1 MYNILI
7 GIILGISWGIMDFPT
22 FFNNQILDKIYSKK
36 YITEITNLQKIYLKT
51 SNTKILNQ
59 IISKYLKIEYTLII
73 IKLCLL
79 IIFLILIYILI
90 HILIQYIYVM
100 YSKKSIEY
108 SLKYNNKYNNKIIYK
123 KRIKIII
130 FVSILTFIIFSLN
143 NMYIEKMYIH
153 DNILQEKKI
162 AEKVIRFVPKN
173 SKSKSNN
180 IKDNQ
185 YIEET
190 EYIEQNYLK
199 DDIKAWK
206 QKYKKQEIHTL
217 GKGKY
222 IVYFLD
228 KRIQKNNKKYI
239 VAILKSNGEN
249 CYTTVFSE
257 IQTKKDYELGK
268 IYLVQGRLEKYDFKR
283 NYKGYNLRYANYSKK
298 IYFKIINHNDNIY
311 KQNNSSIDNIF
322 LKLIL
327 FKHKIIQKIL
337 RYREDFKSEIAK
349 RFKNSAIIQGLIIAD
364 TNNIDEE
371 VKEEFK
377 NVNIYHILAVSGTH
391 LAYLILIL
399 DTISNKIK
407 VGKIIKNLI
416 YILIISPFIVI
427 VGFSSSVLRA
437 GGIVILKSILEL
449 LNIKADFK
457 YYLSCILCII
467 LILRPYKI
475 IDIGLYLSFLGAIS
489 IIYTNILIID
499 IKKLFRLTYTNT
511 KNNTNKKNKNNII
524 NNIINSIIK
533 IYNYYYIYTEK
544 LNGLKMRYQLKETS
558 RSNIQHFNRYS
569 KVRMKDIFFQIQKIN
584 IYILEKIISIT
595 IVAILNSIAV
605 SIIILPVMWYNFGT
619 INLNFIFANILLLPI
634 FGIIIVVGLM
644 YLMFFPILSIVN
656 KYIFKEAFLTVIC
669 MIIDKSISLLLNII
683 SKLQKL
689 NFLNLTVS
697 TPNILIIV
705 IYYIFLIYVYL
716 KIQRNIQ
723 NYIQNTSE
731 NYIEKIQK
739 IY

>member
-22 FFNNQILDKIYSKK
+22 FFNNQILDKIYTKK
-36 YITEITNLQKIYLKT
+36 YITEITGLQKIYLKT
-51 SNTKILNQ
+51 SNTKILKQ
-59 IISKYLKIEYTLII
+59 IISRYLKIEYILII

-108 SLKYNNKYNNKIIYK
+108 SLKYNNKYNN

-239 VAILKSNGEN
+239 VAILKSNGES

-257 IQTKKDYELGK
+257 INTKKDYELGK
-268 IYLVQGRLEKYDFKR
+268 IYLVKGRLEKYDFKR

-298 IYFKIINHNDNIY
+298 IYFKIINHNDNIQ
-311 KQNNSSIDNIF
+311 KQNKYNKYNMLYSNTDNIF

-327 FKHKIIQKIL
+327 FKYKIMQKIFK
-337 RYREDFKSEIAK
+337 YRSDFKVEVSK
-349 RFKNSAIIQGLIIAD
+349 RFKNAAIIQGLIIAD
-364 TNNIDEE
+364 TSNIDENI
-371 VKEEFK
+371 KDEFK

-399 DTISNKIK
+399 DTIFNKIK
-407 VGKIIKNLI
+407 VGKIIKNIL
-416 YILIISPFIVI
+416 YILVILPFITI

-437 GGIVILKSILEL
+437 GGIVILKSVLGL
-449 LNIKADFK
+449 LNIKADFR
-457 YYLSCILCII
+457 YYLSCMLCII

-475 IDIGLYLSFLGAIS
+475 IDVGLYLSFLGAIS
-489 IIYTNILIID
+489 IIYSNILITD
-499 IKKLFRLTYTNT
+499 IKKVFDKVSNKIYVESSVKRLE
-511 KNNTNKKNKNNII
+511 KLKKL
-524 NNIINSIIK
+524 IK
-533 IYNYYYIYTEK
+533 IYYYHLLLEY
-544 LNGLKMRYQLKETS
+544 M
-558 RSNIQHFNRYS
+558 
-569 KVRMKDIFFQIQKIN
+569 DIT
-584 IYILEKIISIT
+584 IYIK
-595 IVAILNSIAV
+595 
-605 SIIILPVMWYNFGT
+605 
-619 INLNFIFANILLLPI
+619 
-634 FGIIIVVGLM
+634 
-644 YLMFFPILSIVN
+644 
-656 KYIFKEAFLTVIC
+656 KK
-669 MIIDKSISLLLNII
+669 
-683 SKLQKL
+683 
-689 NFLNLTVS
+689 
-697 TPNILIIV
+697 
-705 IYYIFLIYVYL
+705 
-716 KIQRNIQ
+716 
-723 NYIQNTSE
+723 
-731 NYIEKIQK
+731 
-739 IY
+739 